1 MQLKRFGITS
11 VIVAG
16 CLVAARPWAQAADRI
31 GVFELA
37 AQDVQ
42 AGAGTRDPG
51 TTEGTGRFDPYTQG
65 LRTGRFDPYTEGMSN
80 PVVGVLWIQG
90 SA

>member
-37 AQDVQ
+37 AQDAR
-42 AGAGTRDPG
+42 AGAGTGDPG
-51 TTEGTGRFDPYTQG
+51 TTEGAGRFDPYTQG
-65 LRTGRFDPYTEGMSN
+65 IHTGRFDPYKEGMGN
-80 PVVGVLWIQG
+80 PVVGLLWIRG
-90 SA
+90 NA